1 MLVEYCSKYGS
12 MPDPFPLTSL
22 ADLADGV
29 TFPLVYID
37 KLTLKFK
44 NLSQLI
50 DDNYFIWILSFDDEI
65 VCHTLSNLL
74 ILYLKNT
81 QNNSR
86 MYSNNKNKDFNNR

>member
-1 MLVEYCSKYGS
+1 MSIVDKCK
-12 MPDPFPLTSL
+12 
-22 ADLADGV
+22 AII
-29 TFPLVYID
+29 YID

-50 DDNYFIWILSFDDEI
+50 DDNYFIWILSFDDEM

-81 QNNSR
+81 QNN
-86 MYSNNKNKDFNNR
+86 